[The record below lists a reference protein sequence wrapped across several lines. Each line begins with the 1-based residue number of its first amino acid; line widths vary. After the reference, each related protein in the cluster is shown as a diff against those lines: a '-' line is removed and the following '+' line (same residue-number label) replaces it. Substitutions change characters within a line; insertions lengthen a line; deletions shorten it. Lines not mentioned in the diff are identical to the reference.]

1 MSLRASSLVI
11 LRRLLDAGWLAQSEF
26 DEAWRAELARLASI
40 QSRSSGG
47 GDFFKTTSARV
58 GRRLAEAIVI
68 STLEGQT
75 LYRDAFRRLGIS
87 KTKTFN
93 KLDGKSGMG

>member
-58 GRRLAEAIVI
+58 GRRLAEAIVV

-75 LYRDAFRRLGIS
+75 LYRIAMPF
-87 KTKTFN
+87 
-93 KLDGKSGMG
+93 